1 MGAGRRP
8 ASGYRGENGHRVAN
22 GDANELMLFLIPGA
36 LRPLA
41 GQRSE
46 IRAPFGGG
54 SLAQALDVLWKEA
67 PALRDRVLT
76 ELDQVRPHINVFV
89 DGCNARD
96 AGGLTAPVAPDAEIV
111 LLPAVSGG

>member
-1 MGAGRRP
+1 MP
-8 ASGYRGENGHRVAN
+8 LLVVV
-22 GDANELMLFLIPGA
+22 PGA

-41 GQRSE
+41 GDRPE
-46 IRAPFGGG
+46 IRVPFNGG
-54 SLAQALDVLWKEA
+54 SLAEALDALWNAA

-89 DGCNARD
+89 DGRNARD
-96 AGGLTAPVAPDAEIV
+96 IGAMNARVDEDAEIV

>member
-1 MGAGRRP
+1 MP
-8 ASGYRGENGHRVAN
+8 LLVVV
-22 GDANELMLFLIPGA
+22 PGA

-41 GQRSE
+41 GDRPE
-46 IRAPFGGG
+46 IRVPFNGG
-54 SLAQALDVLWKEA
+54 SLAEALDALWNAA

-89 DGCNARD
+89 DGLNAREIGAMNARVD
-96 AGGLTAPVAPDAEIV
+96 EDAEIV